1 MASRQ
6 GVATGGGPG
15 WCRGREA
22 VSAARAAVTAPCPLE
37 AATAVEND
45 AARDSRGPV
54 LHGAPFSRLLLCS
67 RFPCVPR
74 GGARGH
80 VVTLLF
86 WGAPSGHRPRRPRRW
101 TSPASAGRPVS
112 PALPS
117 ACYVTTPSFRF
128 DDRHARGREA
138 PARRGSD
145 SRFLS
150 DDGAEGPGRAPRP
163 ACVSSGAASAQ
174 ALCPFLIGWF
184 AFQSSGCESS

>member
-1 MASRQ
+1 MRARHPFVWLSNTPLCGRTTPCRSLAP
-6 GVATGGGPG
+6 GGRLGGGS
-15 WCRGREA
+15 RL
-22 VSAARAAVTAPCPLE
+22 S
-37 AATAVEND
+37 AVEND
-45 AARDSRGPV
+45 AAKDSRGPV
-54 LHGAPFSRLLLCS
+54 LRGAPFSRLLLCS

-86 WGAPSGHRPRRPRRW
+86 WETPSGRRPRRPRRW
-101 TSPASAGRPVS
+101 MSPASAGRPVP

-128 DDRHARGREA
+128 DDRHTRGREA

-150 DDGAEGPGRAPRP
+150 DDDAEGPGRAPRP

-174 ALCPFLIGWF
+174 ALCPFLIGRF